1 MQPEPFYSQGPPAI
15 DAVPEII
22 QLHESPVVGWGKK
35 KNKEEDSQ
43 KASTSSH
50 TYHEKTKAEMM
61 QMLLDVPLEE
71 EDGGWEREMD
81 I

>member
-1 MQPEPFYSQGPPAI
+1 M
-15 DAVPEII
+15 PEIT

-43 KASTSSH
+43 KASTNSH

>member
-1 MQPEPFYSQGPPAI
+1 M
-15 DAVPEII
+15 
-22 QLHESPVVGWGKK
+22 VGWGKK

-43 KASTSSH
+43 KASTNSH